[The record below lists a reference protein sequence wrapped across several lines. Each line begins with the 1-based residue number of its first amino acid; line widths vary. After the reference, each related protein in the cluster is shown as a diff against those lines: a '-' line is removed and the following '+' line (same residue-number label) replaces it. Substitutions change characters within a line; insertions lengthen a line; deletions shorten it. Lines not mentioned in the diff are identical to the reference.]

1 MPFKEE
7 EKFYGPLALPDY
19 VDVSPEP
26 GQAPALD
33 QVLGAAFRQENPIVS
48 ALNAT
53 TYDPLKPFD
62 PDFRPWEEIQGTEY
76 EAYSER
82 FSGARDKEDLAAMK
96 EAIDQELADRSV
108 LDSSGA
114 VGFASQMGAALLSP
128 TSLIPGGAIVKG
140 GKGVSIART
149 TLTVGGSAAFAAGID
164 EMALQASQQTRTA
177 EESAF
182 AIGGSFILGG
192 VLGAAAGKLSAAQ
205 FKAAAVRTEQALQL
219 TADYDEA
226 LRSIGAAENRA
237 DLTLRREQIFQ
248 AVNKIP
254 ALRAI
259 VRSDPVLRAQLS
271 PLQEVRGAL
280 VDLVET
286 PLQYS
291 VNDAGQS
298 VRRGGT
304 SVEGRILARERNE
317 LAKSISFLSR
327 SFAEYAK
334 DGPVGTV
341 GTLTAPVTTRF
352 NNLMGKDRKLSAP
365 EFMEEVGKAM
375 RRGDKHPIP
384 QVQSAADALRREIF
398 DKIKDEAIEVGIF
411 DADLGVK
418 NADSYFSRVYNTERI
433 RQHFGDG
440 SENDIAEVLR
450 EEFRKRRASA
460 QESLAFDRTVELL
473 EADRFKARE
482 RARTAQRALDK
493 AVKKAKDK
501 RSRAEAAA
509 KREQAVGRVS
519 RKLRDQFEQRATR
532 LREGL
537 LEGGDLEVF
546 KETLREARGRAGLE
560 PPDILKTVRDLG
572 GIRDDGSGELAA
584 ALDTKKLSISRRD
597 GMEAD
602 YMREALEEM
611 GYLPE
616 GSTVNDLYDAL
627 RSAAGGEKIYSSRE
641 NPFELSRFQAANE
654 FAKAMEEMGIDITE
668 PIDRIIAQ
676 LPDKARNQK
685 TQRAKAKEAERSGK
699 KAGKEDAGADVR
711 ALRALDRLDEANAR
725 LAELKNDIGPKVQEE
740 IKAAQADL
748 RTILPELRKAKKA
761 QSAEE
766 FYANADDLQ
775 IEEAVTD
782 TVRSLLNLK
791 PGQHSYEATLS
802 SPTRARV
809 LDVDDLVLEPWLE
822 SNAEAIMSQY
832 FRQMVP
838 DLELTRQ
845 FGDAEMTVARQ
856 RITEEIARNMQNAK
870 SAKDRVRI
878 QEEGQERLKDLE
890 GMRDRL
896 RNRYGVP
903 ENPRNGWVQG
913 GRALRTVSYMGYL
926 GGMMLSAI
934 PDIAG
939 IIGRGGI
946 EGAFGAG
953 VTALTNPKRMALAS
967 RDMAE
972 IGAAAEWWLNSRALS
987 LAEMFDPYGG
997 GTKMERVLGQGA
1009 RQFSIATGMIPWNI
1023 GWKSVGGAAVASK
1036 MSKAADAVRA
1046 GKATKKQLRTL
1057 AENGIEPWM
1066 AERIAAQLDE
1076 FADKGGTL
1084 WLPRGQEWTD
1094 PEAFK
1099 AFENAMNREF
1109 DLMVITPGQDKPLS
1123 FSTEMGKFFGQFKSF
1138 GISAHH
1144 RILLSGIQRADAD
1157 VLAQVTTAIVLGAL
1171 TANVKASLGGY
1182 EPKEGAAMWE
1192 DALDR
1197 SGLAGWLMEPYNL
1210 AAALSGG
1217 KTSITGEPVSRYQAR
1232 SALEGALGPSVD
1244 MMKGGVEAIN
1254 AFSNGKANYRDVRKL
1269 MRPIPGNNLWYLL
1282 PLFQKVEDAV
1292 VNATG
1297 AKPRGG

>member
-1 MPFKEE
+1 M
-7 EKFYGPLALPDY
+7 
-19 VDVSPEP
+19 
-26 GQAPALD
+26 
-33 QVLGAAFRQENPIVS
+33 
-48 ALNAT
+48 T
-53 TYDPLKPFD
+53 
-62 PDFRPWEEIQGTEY
+62 
-76 EAYSER
+76 
-82 FSGARDKEDLAAMK
+82 AMK
-96 EAIDQELADRSV
+96 AAIDRELADRAT

-114 VGFASQMGAALLSP
+114 VGFASQLGAAFLSP
-128 TSLIPGGAIVKG
+128 TSLLPGGAIVKG

-164 EMALQASQQTRTA
+164 EIALQASQQTRTG
-177 EESAF
+177 EESAY

-205 FKAAAVRTEQALQL
+205 FKAAAVRTERALQL
-219 TADYDEA
+219 TADYDES

-286 PLQYS
+286 PLQYA
-291 VNDAGQS
+291 VNDVGQS
-298 VRRGGT
+298 VRVSGT

-317 LAKSISFLSR
+317 LASSISFLSR

-352 NNLMGKDRKLSAP
+352 RNLLVKDRKLTSS

-411 DADLGVK
+411 DADLGIK
-418 NADSYFSRVYNTERI
+418 NADSYFTRVYNTERI

-450 EEFRKRRASA
+450 EEFRKRRATA
-460 QESLAFDRTVELL
+460 QQNLAFDQTVDQL
-473 EADRFKARE
+473 EAARFQANE
-482 RARTAQRALDK
+482 RARTAQTALNRAIRRAQEKRDRAK
-493 AVKKAKDK
+493 AALG
-501 RSRAEAAA
+501 
-509 KREQAVGRVS
+509 REQAVGRV
-519 RKLRDQFEQRATR
+519 TGR
-532 LREGL
+532 LREGF
-537 LEGGDLEVF
+537 EGRAEDLRQGLMQGEDLDIF
-546 KETLREARGRAGLE
+546 KEMLRDARARSRLE

-572 GIRDDGSGELAA
+572 GVKDDGSGELLA
-584 ALDTKKLSISRRD
+584 ALDSKTLSVKRNN
-597 GMEAD
+597 GMDPD
-602 YMREALEEM
+602 YMREALEEL
-611 GYLPE
+611 GFLPQ
-616 GSTVNDLYDAL
+616 GGTVNEMYDAL
-627 RSAAGGEKIYSSRE
+627 RRAADGERIYSQRE
-641 NPFELSRFQAANE
+641 NAVELARYEAAVD
-654 FAKAMEEMGIDITE
+654 FAESLEELGIDLSE
-668 PIDRIIAQ
+668 PLDKIIRQ
-676 LPDKARNQK
+676 IPGKARNQQ
-685 TQRAKAKEAERSGK
+685 TQRAKANEAGRSGRK
-699 KAGKEDAGADVR
+699 SGAQEASAEGRLLSAMDR
-711 ALRALDRLDEANAR
+711 LEEARTRLDE
-725 LAELKNDIGPKVQEE
+725 LKEEITPKVQEE
-740 IKAAQADL
+740 IRAAQGEL
-748 RTILPELRKAKKA
+748 RQILPELRKAKKA
-761 QSAEE
+761 QDVEA
-766 FYANADDLQ
+766 FYANADDLE

-782 TVRSLLNLK
+782 TVRSLLGLK

-809 LDVDDLVLEPWLE
+809 LDVSDLVLEPWLE

-845 FGDAEMTVARQ
+845 FGDVNMSVAEQ
-856 RITEEIARNMQNAK
+856 RITEEIARGMKDAK
-870 SAKDRVRI
+870 SAKERVRI
-878 QEEGQERLKDLE
+878 QEEGQERLRDLQ

-903 ENPRNGWVQG
+903 DNPRSGWVQG
-913 GRALRTVSYMGYL
+913 GRALRTVSYMGFL

-939 IIGRGGI
+939 IVGRGGI

-953 VTALTNPKRMALAS
+953 VTALTNPKRLGLAS

-972 IGAAAEWWLNSRALS
+972 IGAAAEWWLNSRAMS

-1009 RQFSIATGMIPWNI
+1009 RQFSIATGMIPWNV

-1036 MSKAADAVRA
+1036 MAKAAEAVRA

-1066 AERIAAQLDE
+1066 AERIAAQLDQ
-1076 FADKGGTL
+1076 FGDKNGTL
-1084 WLPRGQEWTD
+1084 WLPRGQDWTD

-1099 AFENAMNREF
+1099 AFELAMNREF

-1138 GISAHH
+1138 GLSAHH

-1157 VLAQVTTAIVLGAL
+1157 VLAQVTTAILLGAL
-1171 TANVKASLGGY
+1171 VSNVKAFQGGY
-1182 EPKEGAAMWE
+1182 EAKDGVALWE

-1197 SGLAGWLMEPYNL
+1197 SGLAGWLMEPYGFL
-1210 AAALSGG
+1210 GAQFGVSISGQP
-1217 KTSITGEPVSRYQAR
+1217 TSRFAAR
-1232 SALEGALGPSVD
+1232 SFGQGLLGPSVD
-1244 MMKGGVEAIN
+1244 MTLGAMEGIS
-1254 AFSNGKANYRDVRKL
+1254 AFATGNANYRDVRKL

-1282 PLFQKVEDAV
+1282 PLFQKIEDGV
-1292 VNATG
+1292 VSATG
-1297 AKPRGG
+1297 ARAREG